1 MKKSLINILILAL
14 VVTNVILTALL
25 VFTIVPTMK
34 KTDNLITK
42 IVSAIDLELEHQN
55 TDSVDAGI
63 SIDKIEVYDIE
74 QQLLINLK
82 KGEDGL
88 EHYVVLYATLSLD
101 TSHEDYV
108 KYFEAL
114 PTKESL
120 IKSEI
125 IGIVSRYT
133 IEEARNN
140 IGTLRDEILL
150 AVQALYQ
157 SEFIIDFSFRDITFQ

>member
-14 VVTNVILTALL
+14 VVTNVILSAVL

-42 IVSAIDLELEHQN
+42 IVSAIDLELEHPIPGSEE
-55 TDSVDAGI
+55 TTI

-74 QQLLINLK
+74 KQLLINLK

-101 TSHEDYV
+101 ASHKDYET
-108 KYFEAL
+108 YYEML

-120 IKSEI
+120 ITSEI
-125 IGIVSRYT
+125 ISIVSGYT
-133 IEEARNN
+133 IDEARDNM
-140 IGTLRDEILL
+140 TDMKSEILL
-150 AVQALYQ
+150 AVQTLYK
-157 SEFIIDFSFRDITFQ
+157 SEFIIDVSFRDITFQ

>member
-14 VVTNVILTALL
+14 VVTNVILTAVL

-34 KTDNLITK
+34 KTDNLVTK
-42 IVSAIDLELEHQN
+42 IISAIDLELEHPLPGSEG
-55 TDSVDAGI
+55 TSI

-82 KGEDGL
+82 KGEDGS

-101 TSHEDYV
+101 TSHKDYV
-108 KYFEAL
+108 TYYESL
-114 PTKESL
+114 STKESL
-120 IKSEI
+120 ITSEI
-125 IGIVSRYT
+125 ISIVSGYT
-133 IEEARNN
+133 IDEARENMAGMKN
-140 IGTLRDEILL
+140 EILI

-157 SEFIIDFSFRDITFQ
+157 SEFIIDVSFRDITFQ